1 MTVHL
6 KIIYSDWK
14 YTSSTDKVENQYN
27 LIPEQSD
34 LMIQLFL
41 VNQKHAT

>member
-1 MTVHL
+1 MTVRL

-14 YTSSTDKVENQYN
+14 YTSTDKVENQYN
-27 LIPEQSD
+27 LSPEQSD
-34 LMIQLFL
+34 FMIQLFL